1 MADVVFTVTVPFGTG
16 GGYYIDGVQK
26 PILSVVTGGTF
37 LFNQNAATNNG
48 HPLILS
54 TTTSTAGII
63 SSGVVYYLDGVSNE
77 TNYRNTA
84 LFNAASVRYIEITVA
99 QTADF
104 YYICNVHGSGMGNV
118 MDVTVDSW
126 GALGWSIGEYGDQPA
141 NVTVNITTPGSPS
154 NWGQF
159 TYGEYSWGQ
168 IVGLDSE
175 LGEESITTELNAIA
189 QLSTNILNLTVGV
202 ETVTA
207 DSNLNLSTNLLQTTL
222 GDESL
227 AGNVALTL
235 STNILNTTIGAYSI
249 TADGN
254 TSEIVVGS
262 SLNSTTGVLTGD
274 GGSSF
279 QVVGNALSITLG
291 NESLTAD
298 ASLTLSTNILNL
310 TTGTVT
316 GNVATLVLTGS
327 SVLTTSGTVT
337 FTIDGSV
344 AVTGVNMTSSTGR
357 LFITAWAV
365 VDIGVTNNWSVV
377 DIAA

>member
-1 MADVVFTVTVPFGTG
+1 MADVIFTVTVPAGTG

-26 PILSVVTGGTF
+26 PIVSVVTSGTF
-37 LFNQNAATNNG
+37 RFNQNAANNNG

-63 SSGVVYYLDGVSNE
+63 STGVTYYLDGVSNQSS
-77 TNYRNTA
+77 YLNTS
-84 LFNAASVRYIEITVA
+84 LFNAATVRYIEITVA
-99 QTADF
+99 ETTDF

-126 GALGWSIGEYGDQPA
+126 GALGWSIGEYGDQPV

-175 LGEESITTELNAIA
+175 LGEESIITELNAVA
-189 QLSTNILNLTVGV
+189 ELSTNILNLTVGV

-207 DSNLNLSTNLLQTTL
+207 DSNLNLSTNLLQISL
-222 GDESL
+222 GDETL
-227 AGNVALTL
+227 TGNVDLTL

-254 TSEIVVGS
+254 TSEIVVGDS
-262 SLNSTTGVLTGD
+262 INSTTGTITADAGA
-274 GGSSF
+274 SF
-279 QVVGNALSITLG
+279 IVSGNALSIAIG
-291 NESLTAD
+291 DESLTGNGTV
-298 ASLTLSTNILNL
+298 TLSTNILN
-310 TTGTVT
+310 TTSGTIS
-316 GNVATLVLTGS
+316 GDVATVVLTGS
-327 SVLTTSGTVT
+327 SVSTTSGTVT

-344 AVTGVNMTSSTGR
+344 AVTGVNMTTSTGR

-365 VDIGVTNNWSVV
+365 VDIGVTNTWSVV